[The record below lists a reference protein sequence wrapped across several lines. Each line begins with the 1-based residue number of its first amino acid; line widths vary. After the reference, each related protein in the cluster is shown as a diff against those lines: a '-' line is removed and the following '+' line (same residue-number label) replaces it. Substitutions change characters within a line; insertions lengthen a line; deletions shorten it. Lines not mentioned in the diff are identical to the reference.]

1 MKTRMNCTPNQGFTL
16 LELMVALSIF
26 ALIAS
31 VCYAALVP
39 AGKGFRMLQA
49 ERDQLE
55 SSYQMD
61 RRLRMDV
68 TYLLR
73 SADKSVHTLEITHD
87 QRGED
92 AFDTL
97 TLLISD
103 QASLAPVQVHYA
115 LDEDSGYIVR
125 QSQALWMREKRTVDW
140 QMQQAVSFEV
150 QALVADDRWVDVWGN
165 NLSAGLNF
173 TEHLPKALRI
183 RWRADGGLERE
194 LVLPLFI
201 AGDVR

>member
-1 MKTRMNCTPNQGFTL
+1 MKCAPNQGFTL
-16 LELMVALSIF
+16 LELMVALSVF

-39 AGKGFRMLQA
+39 AGEGFRMLQA

-73 SADKSVHTLEITHD
+73 SSDKTLHTLEISHD
-87 QRGED
+87 QRGGD
-92 AFDTL
+92 AFDGL
-97 TLLISD
+97 SLVISD
-103 QASLAPVQVHYA
+103 ASSLMPLLVRYS
-115 LDEDSGYIVR
+115 LDEESGNIVR
-125 QSQALWMREKRTVDW
+125 TSASAWSRNAQPVRW

-150 QALVADDRWVDVWGN
+150 QALAADGRWLDVWDKKVR
-165 NLSAGLNF
+165 AD
-173 TEHLPKALRI
+173 TLPQALRV
-183 RWRADGGLERE
+183 RWRGEGALERE
-194 LVLPLFI
+194 LILPLFI
-201 AGDVR
+201 AGKQG